1 MSKNIDN
8 SNQETLIK
16 FPCDFFIKVIGVM
29 KENFTQSIINEI
41 YNIDQSFDATKVD
54 IQPSQ
59 YGKYISLTCKV
70 FVTSKSQLDLI
81 YSKLSSHPDTKFVI

>member
-8 SNQETLIK
+8 NQETLIE
-16 FPCDFFIKVIGVM
+16 FPCDFFIKVIGMM
-29 KENFTQSIINEI
+29 KDNFTQSIIDEI
-41 YNIDQSFDATKVD
+41 QEIDQTFDASKVD

-70 FVTSKSQLDLI
+70 FVTSKNQLDLI
-81 YSKLSSHPDTKFVI
+81 YSKLSSHPETKFVI